1 MVSIQGFAQKNGE
14 NLIGKW
20 QAEDN
25 TVLEIFKSENAFFV
39 KQLIASKEKE
49 KNNPKAYGKID
60 FDVTDLPRGTYY
72 LNMGFE
78 NKNGNKVEQTRIILT
93 DK

>member
-1 MVSIQGFAQKNGE
+1 MTLIDEKTQK
-14 NLIGKW
+14 K
-20 QAEDN
+20 
-25 TVLEIFKSENAFFV
+25 V
-39 KQLIASKEKE
+39 KTKDMKALKEKE

-78 NKNGNKVEQTRIILT
+78 NKNGSKVEQTRIILT